1 MYSSPHFLATSRALS
16 PTLFSRVILAL
27 WDGRGEEREGME
39 GKESGGEGG
48 EESGGKERE
57 GMGRRVGKGREG
69 KIQSGREGEGM
80 EEG

>member
-39 GKESGGEGG
+39 GKESGG
-48 EESGGKERE
+48 KERE